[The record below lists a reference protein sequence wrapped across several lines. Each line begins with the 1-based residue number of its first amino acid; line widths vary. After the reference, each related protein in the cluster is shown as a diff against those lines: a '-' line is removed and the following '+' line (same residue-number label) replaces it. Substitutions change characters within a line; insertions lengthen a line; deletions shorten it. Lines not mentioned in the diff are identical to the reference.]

1 MSTLNFILLISLVS
15 FIKLFLK
22 SPIVSLAV
30 IAAAMTENA

>member
-22 SPIVSLAV
+22 SPIVSFDV
-30 IAAAMTENA
+30 IAAAMMETA